1 MFAQNLPGLPYNIRL
16 SSRGGYWVGLA
27 LSRTEMIDLLAK
39 YPRAKNF
46 LLKVTKYDFFLS
58 LELDLE

>member
-1 MFAQNLPGLPYNIRL
+1 MFAQNLPVLPDNIRL
-16 SSRGGYWVGLA
+16 SSQGGYWVGLA

-39 YPRAKNF
+39 YPRAKTF
-46 LLKVTKYDFFLS
+46 LLKVTKYNFSS

>member
-1 MFAQNLPGLPYNIRL
+1 MFAQNLPGLPDNIRL

-39 YPRAKNF
+39 YPRAKNVI
-46 LLKVTKYDFFLS
+46 LKVTKIIRFFYPLN
-58 LELDLE
+58 

>member
-1 MFAQNLPGLPYNIRL
+1 MFAQNLPGLPDNIRL

-46 LLKVTKYDFFLS
+46 ILKVTKYDFLS

>member
-1 MFAQNLPGLPYNIRL
+1 MFAQNLPGLPNNIRL

-46 LLKVTKYDFFLS
+46 ILKVTKYDFLS